1 MATRDIL
8 TPLIRINKHLSRA
21 LGVMIANS
29 GLWLGDIREYKEL
42 VRIKLKLEN
51 FIEKS
56 TKQENREKKRF
67 LDKLK

>member
-1 MATRDIL
+1 MATRDRL
-8 TPLIRINKHLSRA
+8 TPLIRINKHLGRA
-21 LGVMIANS
+21 LGVMSANS
-29 GLWLGDIREYKEL
+29 GLWIGDIREYKEL

-51 FIEKS
+51 FIEYS